1 MSGEPDYR
9 PEPPGEA
16 GARPARPIDL
26 RAGPPSPPVGQPAR
40 PGEADEKVGEADR
53 ESATRRR
60 ILSAATE
67 VFREK
72 GFTGTRVIDIAR
84 RAGFTSGALYS
95 YFDSRADLL
104 AEAIAESSTEMLH
117 ELLGTLDVVSDPLAV
132 LQATVD
138 LLAEPLGEND
148 QMLLDGVALAR
159 REPAAGERL
168 ADALNRFRE
177 QLGPDGLGLD
187 SGQADLLV
195 VLVLGVT
202 AARALG
208 LHDEL
213 SPLVKERLAS
223 CFAIV
228 G

>member
-1 MSGEPDYR
+1 MPAVPDQPDPPTQDARAGEPR
-9 PEPPGEA
+9 
-16 GARPARPIDL
+16 IDL
-26 RAGPPSPPVGQPAR
+26 REEDQ
-40 PGEADEKVGEADR
+40 DR
-53 ESATRRR
+53 ESATRSR
-60 ILSAATE
+60 IVGAAAE

-72 GFTGTRVIDIAR
+72 GYTGTRVIDIAR

-104 AEAIAESSTEMLH
+104 AEAVAEASSRMLD
-117 ELLGTLDVVSDPLAV
+117 ELLGTLDGGSDPVSV
-132 LQATVD
+132 LGAAVD
-138 LLAEPLGEND
+138 LLGEPLGDND

-159 REPAAGERL
+159 REPAAGRRL
-168 ADALNRFRE
+168 AEALARFRE
-177 QLGPDGLGLD
+177 RVGPDGLGLD
-187 SGQADLLV
+187 PGQAELMV

-213 SPLVKERLAS
+213 SATVRERLAA
-223 CFAIV
+223 CFSPV

>member
-1 MSGEPDYR
+1 MSGEPEDQSQR
-9 PEPPGEA
+9 PGEA
-16 GARPARPIDL
+16 DAQPARPIDL
-26 RAGPPSPPVGQPAR
+26 RSGPTPTAAGRPAGPAEGTEGL
-40 PGEADEKVGEADR
+40 GEVDR

-60 ILSAATE
+60 ILSAAAE

-117 ELLGTLDVVSDPLAV
+117 ELLGTLDTVSDPLAV
-132 LQATVD
+132 LQATID
-138 LLAEPLGEND
+138 LLTQPLGEND

-168 ADALNRFRE
+168 ADALSRFRE
-177 QLGPDGLGLD
+177 QVGPDGLGLD
-187 SGQADLLV
+187 AGQADLLV

-213 SPLVKERLAS
+213 SPVVKERLAS